1 MEGDKSPLDSEQT
14 ELQRTETPSVIVNH
28 ENDANESTQP
38 TTPRSP
44 IRAHE
49 GPSREGTTETRTART
64 RPPLRPSIIPPAT
77 NTLSAPDDSHTS
89 PGPTVSARD
98 FGERP
103 SNPRSPSQRDEEL
116 EAIPEESRL
125 SLHPSNN
132 ASVRSQ
138 RSGSFRKRRR
148 GTVATRRGTVAS
160 IGPPGGISLAGPSD
174 LPAVAAHQP
183 YVEPG
188 YADLNPAYEQPIN
201 SRPVWG
207 LAKPLPRVVR
217 PSMVPQEDEQVPSAG
232 ATAGNQASSDSD
244 LEKGQVE
251 PTFNMGKLSNQLRGA
266 RERRESNFLQRWGSR
281 NSATDRIGSISAA
294 ISPGE
299 RPGRLTFSRPGGDID
314 WDKRHSSYSPRL
326 HIPLNAACSPSH
338 TGHQTYDTE
347 EGQLPDNAST
357 TTTEH
362 DLHDDDKD
370 WLEEELELWPYV
382 PEDEIH
388 NNHTHWSVIRTRFR
402 EPFAE
407 FLAVVV
413 QLTLGFCADLT
424 AITSNSVNGNAATNY
439 FAWGFATMLGIY
451 VAGGISG
458 AHLNPAVSLMLWM
471 FRGFPLRKV
480 PGYIFAQVLGAF
492 VAALIAFGIY
502 QDIIISWGGTNLGA
516 GGTAAAF
523 LTYPHSVD
531 VDTAFFTEFVGT
543 AILTIAILA
552 LGDDTNAPPGAGMSA
567 LIMGLVITVECMA
580 FSNNTGCAMNPS
592 RDFGP
597 RLALLALGYG
607 PNLFQNTWWFYGPWG
622 ATLTGAFAGA
632 LLYDGLIFVGGESP
646 VNYPRAR
653 FKRAEKRWKEE
664 WARKLRFE
672 RLRASSKNSTKGTA
686 AANS

>member
-1 MEGDKSPLDSEQT
+1 MEDDKSPLDSEQT
-14 ELQRTETPSVIVNH
+14 ELQRTETPRVIVNH

-44 IRAHE
+44 IRAYE

-77 NTLSAPDDSHTS
+77 NTLSAPDDSRTI

-132 ASVRSQ
+132 ASARSQ

-251 PTFNMGKLSNQLRGA
+251 PTFNMGKLSNKLRGA
-266 RERRESNFLQRWGSR
+266 RERRE
-281 NSATDRIGSISAA
+281 
-294 ISPGE
+294 
-299 RPGRLTFSRPGGDID
+299 
-314 WDKRHSSYSPRL
+314 K
-326 HIPLNAACSPSH
+326 
-338 TGHQTYDTE
+338 

-370 WLEEELELWPYV
+370 WLEEELELRPYV

-672 RLRASSKNSTKGTA
+672 RLRASSKDSMKGTA

>member
-1 MEGDKSPLDSEQT
+1 MERDKSTPVSEHP
-14 ELQRTETPSVIVNH
+14 ELQRTETPRVIFTH
-28 ENDANESTQP
+28 DGEINESP
-38 TTPRSP
+38 TGAQQRRPQSP
-44 IRAHE
+44 ARDHE
-49 GPSREGTTETRTART
+49 GSSIKSIKDTRTART
-64 RPPLRPSIIPPAT
+64 RPPLRNSNISPVT
-77 NTLSAPDDSHTS
+77 DTLPVPYDSPTL
-89 PGPTVSARD
+89 PGTTVSARD
-98 FGERP
+98 FGERL
-103 SNPRSPSQRDEEL
+103 SNPRSTSQRDEEL
-116 EAIPEESRL
+116 QAIPEDSRL
-125 SLHPSNN
+125 CLHPS
-132 ASVRSQ
+132 
-138 RSGSFRKRRR
+138 GRRR
-148 GTVATRRGTVAS
+148 GTLANRRGTVAS

-174 LPAVAAHQP
+174 LPALATHQP

-217 PSMVPQEDEQVPSAG
+217 PSMVPQEDEQVSSGDTAG
-232 ATAGNQASSDSD
+232 GNQASADSD

-251 PTFNMGKLSNQLRGA
+251 PSFNMGKMSNQLHGA
-266 RERRESNFLQRWGSR
+266 RERRESNFLQLWGSR
-281 NSATDRIGSISAA
+281 GSATDRFGPISAA
-294 ISPGE
+294 LSPGE
-299 RPGRLTFSRPGGDID
+299 RPGRISFSRPGGEVD
-314 WDKRHSSYSPRL
+314 WERGHSSNLPRSHMHLPAPSPGYFGPRT
-326 HIPLNAACSPSH
+326 H
-338 TGHQTYDTE
+338 DTE
-347 EGQLPDNAST
+347 EVRFPDNAST

-362 DLHDDDKD
+362 DYDEDKS
-370 WLEEELELWPYV
+370 WLEEELELRPYM

-388 NNHTHWSVIRTRFR
+388 NNHTHWSVIRTCFR

-424 AITSNSVNGNAATNY
+424 AITSNSVNGDAATNY

-451 VAGGISG
+451 IAGGISG
-458 AHLNPAVSLMLWM
+458 AHLNPAVSLMLWI

-480 PGYIFAQVLGAF
+480 PGYIVAQVFGAF
-492 VAALIAFGIY
+492 VAAFIAFGIY
-502 QDIIISWGGTNLGA
+502 QDIIVSWGGTDLGA

-523 LTYPHSVD
+523 LTYPRSVD

-607 PNLFQNTWWFYGPWG
+607 TDLFQNTWWFYGPWG
-622 ATLTGAFAGA
+622 ATLTGAFSGA
-632 LLYDGLIFVGGESP
+632 LLYDVLIFVGGESP

-653 FKRAEKRWKEE
+653 FKRAEKRWREE
-664 WARKLRFE
+664 WVRRLKLE
-672 RLRASSKNSTKGTA
+672 RLRASSKDSTQETITTTTTTTTT
-686 AANS
+686 